1 MIVKGSISF
10 PGDKSISHRA
20 LMIAA
25 LSSDRSIIKNLSNG
39 ADVKSTEKCLQQC
52 GILIERLSNNT
63 ITLNGKTFTDPKTD
77 LDCGNSGTTIRLLA
91 GLLAGQKI
99 NARFIGD
106 NSLSN
111 RPMDRIV
118 KPLSEMS
125 LDIQSNSGKLPISIK
140 SSDIRGIDYKNKISS
155 AQVKSAVLFCGL
167 GAEGMTNYYEPVQS
181 RDHTEIMLKNVGLDI
196 ARDKNKVQLNKLK
209 ENPKGLNI
217 TIPGDPS
224 TAAFFAGAAVLVPD
238 SEIILNNILANP
250 TRFEFFNTIRNM
262 GVKIDVVSS
271 WNETGES
278 VKNIKVKS
286 STLEAIKIGKDKI
299 PGLIDEIP
307 ILSIIATQAMGTTEI
322 RDAKELRV
330 KESDRIKSI
339 IFNLK
344 NMGASVEEYDDGFS
358 IHGPTPLKG
367 AKIKTYNDH
376 RIAMAFTVAGLIA
389 KGTTTLDNT
398 KCVDISFPDFFKL
411 LESVVK

>member
-77 LDCGNSGTTIRLLA
+77 LDCGNSGTTIRLLT

-118 KPLSEMS
+118 KPLSKMF

-140 SSDIRGIDYKNKISS
+140 SSDIKGIDYKNKISS
-155 AQVKSAVLFCGL
+155 AQVKSAVLFCGI
-167 GAEGMTNYYEPVQS
+167 GAEGMTNYSEPVQS

-196 ARDKNKVQLNKLK
+196 ERDKNKVQLNKLK

-238 SEIILNNILANP
+238 SEITLNNILANP

-389 KGTTTLDNT
+389 KGTTTLDNP
-398 KCVDISFPDFFKL
+398 KCVEISFPDFFKL

>member
-77 LDCGNSGTTIRLLA
+77 LDCGNSGTTIRLLT

-118 KPLSEMS
+118 KPLSKMF

-140 SSDIRGIDYKNKISS
+140 SSDI
-155 AQVKSAVLFCGL
+155 
-167 GAEGMTNYYEPVQS
+167 
-181 RDHTEIMLKNVGLDI
+181 
-196 ARDKNKVQLNKLK
+196 
-209 ENPKGLNI
+209 
-217 TIPGDPS
+217 
-224 TAAFFAGAAVLVPD
+224 
-238 SEIILNNILANP
+238 
-250 TRFEFFNTIRNM
+250 
-262 GVKIDVVSS
+262 
-271 WNETGES
+271 
-278 VKNIKVKS
+278 
-286 STLEAIKIGKDKI
+286 
-299 PGLIDEIP
+299 
-307 ILSIIATQAMGTTEI
+307 
-322 RDAKELRV
+322 
-330 KESDRIKSI
+330 
-339 IFNLK
+339 
-344 NMGASVEEYDDGFS
+344 
-358 IHGPTPLKG
+358 
-367 AKIKTYNDH
+367 KT
-376 RIAMAFTVAGLIA
+376 
-389 KGTTTLDNT
+389 
-398 KCVDISFPDFFKL
+398 
-411 LESVVK
+411 

>member
-1 MIVKGSISF
+1 
-10 PGDKSISHRA
+10 
-20 LMIAA
+20 
-25 LSSDRSIIKNLSNG
+25 
-39 ADVKSTEKCLQQC
+39 
-52 GILIERLSNNT
+52 
-63 ITLNGKTFTDPKTD
+63 
-77 LDCGNSGTTIRLLA
+77 
-91 GLLAGQKI
+91 
-99 NARFIGD
+99 
-106 NSLSN
+106 
-111 RPMDRIV
+111 
-118 KPLSEMS
+118 MS

-181 RDHTEIMLKNVGLDI
+181 RDHTEIMLKNVGIDI
-196 ARDKNKVQLNKLK
+196 ARDKNKVRLNKLK
-209 ENPKGLNI
+209 KNPKGLNI

-238 SEIILNNILANP
+238 SEITLNNILANP
-250 TRFEFFNTIRNM
+250 TRFEFFNAIRNM
-262 GVKIDVVSS
+262 GVKIDVASS

>member
-52 GILIERLSNNT
+52 GILIERLSNNM

-118 KPLSEMS
+118 KPLSKMF

-140 SSDIRGIDYKNKISS
+140 SSDIKGIDYKNKISS

-167 GAEGMTNYYEPVQS
+167 GAEGMTNYSEPVQS

-262 GVKIDVVSS
+262 GVKIDIVSS

-286 STLEAIKIGKDKI
+286 STLEAIKIGKEKI
-299 PGLIDEIP
+299 SGLIDEIP

-389 KGTTTLDNT
+389 KGTTTLDNP
-398 KCVDISFPDFFKL
+398 KCVEISFPDFFKL

>member
-1 MIVKGSISF
+1 
-10 PGDKSISHRA
+10 
-20 LMIAA
+20 
-25 LSSDRSIIKNLSNG
+25 
-39 ADVKSTEKCLQQC
+39 
-52 GILIERLSNNT
+52 
-63 ITLNGKTFTDPKTD
+63 
-77 LDCGNSGTTIRLLA
+77 
-91 GLLAGQKI
+91 
-99 NARFIGD
+99 
-106 NSLSN
+106 
-111 RPMDRIV
+111 
-118 KPLSEMS
+118 
-125 LDIQSNSGKLPISIK
+125 
-140 SSDIRGIDYKNKISS
+140 
-155 AQVKSAVLFCGL
+155 
-167 GAEGMTNYYEPVQS
+167 
-181 RDHTEIMLKNVGLDI
+181 
-196 ARDKNKVQLNKLK
+196 
-209 ENPKGLNI
+209 
-217 TIPGDPS
+217 
-224 TAAFFAGAAVLVPD
+224 
-238 SEIILNNILANP
+238 
-250 TRFEFFNTIRNM
+250 M

-286 STLEAIKIGKDKI
+286 STLEAIKIGKEKI
-299 PGLIDEIP
+299 SGLIDEIP

-389 KGTTTLDNT
+389 KGTTTLDNP
-398 KCVDISFPDFFKL
+398 KCVEISFPDFFKL

>member
-77 LDCGNSGTTIRLLA
+77 LDCGNSGTTIRLLT

-118 KPLSEMS
+118 KPLSKMF

-140 SSDIRGIDYKNKISS
+140 SSDIKGIDYKNKISS
-155 AQVKSAVLFCGL
+155 AQVKSAVLFCGI
-167 GAEGMTNYYEPVQS
+167 GAEGMTNYSEPVQS

-196 ARDKNKVQLNKLK
+196 ERDKNKVQLNKLK

-238 SEIILNNILANP
+238 SEITLNNILANP
-250 TRFEFFNTIRNM
+250 TRFEFFNAIRNM

-286 STLEAIKIGKDKI
+286 STLEAIKIGKEKI
-299 PGLIDEIP
+299 SGLIDEIP

>member
-181 RDHTEIMLKNVGLDI
+181 RDHTEIMLKNVGIDI
-196 ARDKNKVQLNKLK
+196 ARDKNKVRLNKLK
-209 ENPKGLNI
+209 NNPKGLNI

-238 SEIILNNILANP
+238 SEITLNNILANP

-262 GVKIDVVSS
+262 GVKIDVASS

>member
-140 SSDIRGIDYKNKISS
+140 RSDIRGIDYKNKISS

-181 RDHTEIMLKNVGLDI
+181 RDHTEIMLKNVGIDI
-196 ARDKNKVQLNKLK
+196 ARDKNKVRLNKLK
-209 ENPKGLNI
+209 KNPKGLNI

-238 SEIILNNILANP
+238 SEITLNNILANP